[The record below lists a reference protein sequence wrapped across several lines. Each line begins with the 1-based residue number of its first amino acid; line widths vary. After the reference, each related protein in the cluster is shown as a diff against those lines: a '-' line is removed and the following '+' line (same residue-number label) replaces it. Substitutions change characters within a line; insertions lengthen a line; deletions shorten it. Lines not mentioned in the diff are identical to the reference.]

1 MGSGPGGRTS
11 TAAQQR
17 IKVEWQELRLAQTV
31 AEGYG
36 ATARPIDKLLQ
47 DVIASRKDVLPTVVW
62 IYDLEAEKVNRSL
75 ETKIF
80 QDLKV
85 GLALKRFT
93 CLKGNIETIPD
104 ERLAEKLRK
113 QAPVFYFFDPA
124 GKSFTVLKGKKG
136 ASRSRFYSTVE
147 KLWSASF
154 KVKLRDFAKKM
165 TKVLDRIDK
174 IEKEKTL
181 LEAKMKRAEGKPG
194 KLRGLTKQKDKLK
207 DEEDEILADEQKLL
221 ADCKVKDEFT
231 SKKPEIAKK

>member
-1 MGSGPGGRTS
+1 M
-11 TAAQQR
+11 
-17 IKVEWQELRLAQTV
+17 KVEWQELRLAQSA

-36 ATARPIDKLLQ
+36 ETARPIDQLLQ
-47 DVIASRKDVLPTVVW
+47 SVVAARKDVLPTVVW
-62 IYDLEAEKVNRSL
+62 IYDLEDDKVNRAL

-104 ERLAEKLRK
+104 ENLAAQLRK

-124 GKSFTVLKGKKG
+124 AKSFAVLKGKKG
-136 ASRSRFYSTVE
+136 ASRSRFYKTVE

-154 KVKLRDFAKKM
+154 QVKLRDFAKKM
-165 TKVLDRIDK
+165 TKILDRIDK
-174 IEKEKTL
+174 VEKKKTL
-181 LEAKMKRAEGKPG
+181 LEAKISRAEGKPG
-194 KLRGLTKQKDKLK
+194 KLRGLKREKDKLK
-207 DEEDEILADEQKLL
+207 DEEDEILEDEQELL

-231 SKKPEIAKK
+231 SGKPEVARK